1 MKKLIIILGLFIVAT
16 STHGEIYKWIDAH
29 GKLHFGDKKPQK
41 TSAEKVKLETNTY
54 TSAPYDEVSFD
65 SRERVVI
72 YTTPRCTYCKKA
84 KQYFS
89 SHNISYTEYDITTD
103 VNANKRFRE
112 MGGRGVPVI
121 LVGKKRMN
129 GFSVAGFERIYQ

>member
-1 MKKLIIILGLFIVAT
+1 LFAVIT
-16 STHGEIYKWIDAH
+16 SASGEIYKWVDDQ
-29 GKLHFGDKKPQK
+29 GKLHFGDNKPQK
-41 TSAEKVKLETNTY
+41 TSAEEVTLKTNTY
-54 TSAPYDEVSFD
+54 TSVPYEEVSYD
-65 SRERVVI
+65 SGERVVI

-89 SHNISYTEYDITTD
+89 SYNISYTEYDITTD
-103 VNANKRFRE
+103 INANKRFRE